1 MEKNEIKLLAREIS
15 KKHLTDEKMKEV
27 FIKLAS
33 QPSKMYLFTV
43 TADLGFLDD
52 EFWKKCYD
60 SCKKRYPLDAR
71 KHFKFLGDL
80 DEFILL
86 PSNNM
91 TLNYYMIFKDS
102 KTVKFCITS
111 SIPVAADI
119 LHGKEKSKRFNSI
132 NETIRTEIRG
142 ELCGWD
148 QELMST
154 FNKSISNYKPE
165 KVVGS
170 ITFEPWYWFGMEKK
184 YQGIFYE
191 EADMLE
197 LKDNIEETFDPYHYI
212 LALCN
217 EMDNSQFLSS
227 NGILADMKSI
237 LDNKVT
243 RLANETGLSPKEVL
257 TKYRLDILKES
268 TTNMLEILSINVDHV
283 LRFYKGDRLAYVLD
297 GVLDAVRRCYIRSCV
312 ENDIPMIV
320 DTLTPKYNKLLPKMF
335 QKAKECVYEHLIRDK
350 YDTNKLIHLSIAN
363 NMLRNE
369 EEKEMIERMKAETHS
384 LISELMNRFQDF
396 DDDDD
401 DDEDKQLIN

>member
-1 MEKNEIKLLAREIS
+1 MEKKEIKFLASEIS
-15 KKHLTDEKMKEV
+15 RKHLNDEKMKEV
-27 FIKLAS
+27 FVKLAAE
-33 QPSKMYLFTV
+33 PSKMYLFTV
-43 TADLGFLDD
+43 TVDLGFLDD
-52 EFWKKCYD
+52 KFWKKCYE
-60 SCKKRYPLDAR
+60 SCQKRFPLDAR
-71 KHFKFLGDL
+71 KYFKFLGEL

-91 TLNYYMIFKDS
+91 TINYYMVFKDS
-102 KTVKFCITS
+102 KKIKFCITS

-119 LHGKEKSKRFNSI
+119 LHGKESSKRFDSI
-132 NETIRTEIRG
+132 SETLKTEIRG
-142 ELCGWD
+142 ELCRWD
-148 QELMST
+148 QEMMNQ
-154 FNKSISNYKPE
+154 FNKSFNESSSK
-165 KVVGS
+165 KVLGS
-170 ITFEPWYWFGMEKK
+170 ITFDLWFWFGAEKK

-197 LKDNIEETFDPYHYI
+197 LKDNMEEMFDPYHYI

-217 EMDNSQFLSS
+217 EVDNSQFLSS

-237 LDNKVT
+237 LDNKVM
-243 RLANETGLSPKEVL
+243 RKANETGLSPKEVL
-257 TKYRLDILKES
+257 TKYRLEILKES
-268 TTNMLEILSINVDHV
+268 VENMLEIFSINTKSV
-283 LRFYKGDRLAYVLD
+283 LKFYQGDRIGYVLD
-297 GVLDAVRRCYIRSCV
+297 GVSDAVRRCYIRSCV